1 MFKFAHISDVHL
13 GAFRDIALRE
23 MNLNAFLKAMDKCIE
38 NKVDFIIFAGDLFD
52 NNMPDAKVLSIA
64 VKKMR
69 EVKDNEIE
77 IYVIYGSHDYSPIQ
91 ASIIDVLQ
99 SAGLFIKLDKNFIED
114 KKTKAKIAGVSAL
127 KRGEIEED
135 ISQVKL
141 AGYDEKD
148 FRIFVLHAAISDVFS
163 DPRLEPITIGR
174 LKYELDYIACGHVHQ
189 RAIEKIGNAT
199 IAYPGTLFGYT
210 YQDLEATANGE
221 KRGFFIITVDENKK
235 IKHDFIEIK
244 EAEIKFLEYDATGKT
259 PSQVVEEIKYFLN
272 DVKNKVILLK
282 IFGKLSIGKPSD
294 IDFSDIKEYYLEKG
308 ASIVYINRNQ
318 LIGKEETEIE
328 IIEESRDETEKRLF
342 EEQLK
347 KFQFRNAK
355 LKDVKTALELLNA
368 LKEENKGETKADY
381 EKRMKE
387 LGIKILG

>member
-1 MFKFAHISDVHL
+1 MFKFAHISDIHL
-13 GAFRDIALRE
+13 GAFRDMALRE

-52 NNMPDAKVLSIA
+52 NSMPDAKVLSRA

-69 EVKDNEIE
+69 EVKDNGIE

-148 FRIFVLHAAISDVFS
+148 FRIFVVHAAISDVFS

-174 LKYELDYIACGHVHQ
+174 LKYEVDYIACGHVHQ

-210 YQDLEATANGE
+210 YQDLEATARGE

-259 PSQVVEEIKYFLN
+259 PSQVVEEIKYSLN
-272 DVKNKVILLK
+272 DVKNKIILLK

-328 IIEESRDETEKRLF
+328 MIEESRDETEKRLF

-347 KFQFRNAK
+347 KFQFRNTK

-387 LGIKILG
+387 LGLKILG